1 MGICVAILITITYG
15 CHTNKKMKSEKKV
28 SNQLELDL
36 DYIGLAVQKKG
47 THVWGTSPVVG
58 KDGKVHLY
66 VAQWPI
72 PKNKKEGFKGY
83 FTTSEIAHYVGDT
96 PDGPFEFVRIA
107 VPDQD
112 GTFNAPHNPTIKFI
126 DGRYVLCFIVNENDD
141 RTKQRIIMY
150 VADDL
155 NDDWQPAKGA
165 EPDGTILRCP
175 DDHKIWNHNSLRGVT
190 NPSLIKYKGE
200 YLLYFKS
207 ATPDHEKDPNDFYNR
222 EFGYG
227 VATSKTLE
235 GPYEFYPERLTSKEM
250 ELEDVYAFSYGDN
263 IYMISRDLG
272 ATLGDKEGGLLW
284 KSDDGFNFQV
294 KETQRAFESLVSYV
308 GEEALDGANKY
319 RGSLKGQ
326 LERPQLLIIDG
337 KPTYMYSATGVN
349 VNDGYGSCSHVFKIT
364 VE

>member
-1 MGICVAILITITYG
+1 
-15 CHTNKKMKSEKKV
+15 
-28 SNQLELDL
+28 
-36 DYIGLAVQKKG
+36 
-47 THVWGTSPVVG
+47 
-58 KDGKVHLY
+58 
-66 VAQWPI
+66 
-72 PKNKKEGFKGY
+72 
-83 FTTSEIAHYVGDT
+83 
-96 PDGPFEFVRIA
+96 
-107 VPDQD
+107 
-112 GTFNAPHNPTIKFI
+112 
-126 DGRYVLCFIVNENDD
+126 
-141 RTKQRIIMY
+141 
-150 VADDL
+150 
-155 NDDWQPAKGA
+155 
-165 EPDGTILRCP
+165 
-175 DDHKIWNHNSLRGVT
+175 
-190 NPSLIKYKGE
+190 
-200 YLLYFKS
+200 
-207 ATPDHEKDPNDFYNR
+207 
-222 EFGYG
+222 
-227 VATSKTLE
+227 
-235 GPYEFYPERLTSKEM
+235 M